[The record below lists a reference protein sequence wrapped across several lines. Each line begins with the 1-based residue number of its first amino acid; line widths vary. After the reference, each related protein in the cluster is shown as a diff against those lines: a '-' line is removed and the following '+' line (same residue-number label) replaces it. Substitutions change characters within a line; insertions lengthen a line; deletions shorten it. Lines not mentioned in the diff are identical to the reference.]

1 MTDPQAKPL
10 VTVRAQTFRTTLLAL
25 AALIGITA
33 VQIGA
38 PHWLGQ
44 EPGAIDY
51 KIFHYVG
58 ELSRTG
64 QPALPYDARAFEAW
78 QAGQPGGEIFMPWT
92 YPPQFGLFTEALSLL
107 PVGLGYALFTG
118 LTLALLVWSLFRLA
132 PATAIP
138 ALMLTLPATLMTIRA
153 GQNGFLTAALF
164 ALTFLLTLSRC
175 PGPAGITLG
184 LLAYKPHLGLGLG
197 LAALLRG
204 GAVMVLAAALTVA
217 ATLGLATWVFG
228 PAIWSAFLQGVAESG
243 LFLREGAYPMER
255 MTSLYAL
262 LATLGLPSG
271 LAIVAQ
277 AALALALLALIAFAA
292 LRRWRMEHLLALSAT
307 AGLGLSPYGYD
318 YDLVALAPGLALAL
332 PALSAHTHGPA
343 RALLIAALLLATG
356 WGLLTVLLSGPLG
369 LGSLPALGA
378 LGYLVA
384 LALILRALFAAE
396 TRKPA

>member
-1 MTDPQAKPL
+1 MQPPPSSPPLRQRAARILAGLLIAFFFWAIWQSALLLPAVGTDNVL
-10 VTVRAQTFRTTLLAL
+10 VDFDAFYITGQLAWEGRAAE
-25 AALIGITA
+25 AHDTA
-33 VQIGA
+33 VMA
-38 PHWLGQ
+38 
-44 EPGAIDY
+44 AIQHDL
-51 KIFHYVG
+51 VG
-58 ELSRTG
+58 HQG
-64 QPALPYDARAFEAW
+64 
-78 QAGQPGGEIFMPWT
+78 FMPWT

-271 LAIVAQ
+271 LALAAQ
-277 AALALALLALIAFAA
+277 AAFALALLALIAFAA

-356 WGLLTVLLSGPLG
+356 WGLVTVLLSGPLG

>member
-1 MTDPQAKPL
+1 M
-10 VTVRAQTFRTTLLAL
+10 V
-25 AALIGITA
+25 
-33 VQIGA
+33 
-38 PHWLGQ
+38 
-44 EPGAIDY
+44 
-51 KIFHYVG
+51 
-58 ELSRTG
+58 
-64 QPALPYDARAFEAW
+64 
-78 QAGQPGGEIFMPWT
+78 
-92 YPPQFGLFTEALSLL
+92 
-107 PVGLGYALFTG
+107 
-118 LTLALLVWSLFRLA
+118 RLA

-277 AALALALLALIAFAA
+277 IV
-292 LRRWRMEHLLALSAT
+292 E
-307 AGLGLSPYGYD
+307 
-318 YDLVALAPGLALAL
+318 
-332 PALSAHTHGPA
+332 AHG
-343 RALLIAALLLATG
+343 
-356 WGLLTVLLSGPLG
+356 
-369 LGSLPALGA
+369 GSLEVGESPPDGQGRHGAMFSISLRPA
-378 LGYLVA
+378 VS
-384 LALILRALFAAE
+384 RA
-396 TRKPA
+396 T